1 MSMSTSRS
9 LYRTFSTTRFSQTL
23 RTFSTTTPKPSHH
36 NHHQQN
42 HKFLESHSYVGS
54 WWNSDRPR
62 DPKVAERRLAMLR
75 RDYAKQVKQVRKEYI
90 REVELMRLEQQRKDE
105 ARREALRLA
114 NEEKKKLKAEAAKL
128 RAHEREL
135 AEKEFRQTLLKERAE
150 KLENW
155 RMKETKREEKKKEKK
170 ELLHR
175 KSSLWIDES
184 ELEKKILEAI
194 VDTTPL

>member
-1 MSMSTSRS
+1 MATSRS
-9 LYRTFSTTRFSQTL
+9 LYRTTTQFSQTL
-23 RTFSTTTPKPSHH
+23 RTFSTTTATATAITTKPSHH

-54 WWNSDRPR
+54 WWNSDRPQ

-135 AEKEFRQTLLKERAE
+135 AEKEFRQTLVRLFSLSHFFLILNSLFCVWLLRKCWKMRGC
-150 KLENW
+150 
-155 RMKETKREEKKKEKK
+155 
-170 ELLHR
+170 ELWT
-175 KSSLWIDES
+175 SFQI
-184 ELEKKILEAI
+184 
-194 VDTTPL
+194 